1 MDLLNLT
8 AVELGKKIQ
17 AKETNA
23 VEAVQA
29 VLAQIDKMDDTIHS
43 YVTVDKEGAMERAKK
58 VQKQIEE
65 GAISGPLAGV
75 PVAIKDNMCTEGML
89 TTCSSK
95 ILGNFVPTYTADAV
109 ERLQNAGAVI
119 IGKTNMDEF
128 AMGSTTETSA
138 FGATKN
144 PRNPEHVPGG
154 SSGGSA
160 AAVAANECFAA
171 LGSDTGG
178 SIRQPASYCGVVGMK
193 PTY

>member
-43 YVTVDKEGAMERAKK
+43 YVTVDKEGAMERAQK

-65 GAISGPLAGV
+65 GVISGPLAGV
-75 PVAIKDNMCTEGML
+75 PVAIKDNMCTEGIL

-95 ILGNFVPTYTADAV
+95 ILENF
-109 ERLQNAGAVI
+109 
-119 IGKTNMDEF
+119 
-128 AMGSTTETSA
+128 
-138 FGATKN
+138 
-144 PRNPEHVPGG
+144 
-154 SSGGSA
+154 
-160 AAVAANECFAA
+160 
-171 LGSDTGG
+171 
-178 SIRQPASYCGVVGMK
+178 
-193 PTY
+193 